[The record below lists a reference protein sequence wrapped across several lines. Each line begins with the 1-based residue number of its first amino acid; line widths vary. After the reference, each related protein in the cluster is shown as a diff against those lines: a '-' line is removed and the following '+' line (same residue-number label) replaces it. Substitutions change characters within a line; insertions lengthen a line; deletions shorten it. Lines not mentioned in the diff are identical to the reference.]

1 MKKKILFL
9 DDDPIAL
16 YRYGTDFTDAGYEVR
31 CTEVAEELSSFVE
44 SFKPDLIIL
53 DIRVGGDDGRE
64 ICNELRI
71 RPETA
76 HIPIIMLTALSYK
89 DISAVECDADA
100 ILGKSPDSENLLL
113 TITNLLENK
122 PL

>member
-1 MKKKILFL
+1 MNKKILFL
-9 DDDPIAL
+9 DDDPISL

-31 CTEVAEELSSFVE
+31 CIEVEEELSSLVE

-53 DIRVGGDDGRE
+53 DIRVGDGDGRE
-64 ICNELRI
+64 ICNELKI
-71 RPETA
+71 RLETA
-76 HIPIIMLTALSYK
+76 HIPIIMLTALSYE

-113 TITNLLENK
+113 TIKNLLDK
-122 PL
+122 